1 MTADTRGGTMSELI
15 VVGHDDHDTAMK
27 TDERAK
33 GSRRS
38 DLTGCRRSFPARN
51 GETVTDAT

>member
-1 MTADTRGGTMSELI
+1 MSELI